1 MLPTRLMHRIV
12 ASTNEIL
19 EARSKRKTCLEELK
33 VLFAIQFYKATV
45 APSLSRS
52 SLFLPESSISP
63 LFRRIDLKRYM
74 SHTRFETLLSCLR
87 LTSKPRPPYRDRL
100 HEVREMI
107 NDFNEHT
114 RGCFSPGTVT
124 CLDESMVALHN
135 PKAPAFV
142 YVARKPHPV
151 GNEYHTI
158 ADSQSRV
165 IFKIE
170 LVEGKDQPPER
181 PLAYQ
186 GHGKIGSLLLRM
198 TEELRGKH
206 HVVILDSAFTVLEA
220 LAELAKQGV
229 HAAAVVKKRRF
240 WPRHYPGDSTCLF
253 MADKPIGE
261 LHTRRGIVA
270 GVPMNIFAV
279 RFPNFTFQ
287 MVATYG
293 CSVTV
298 GETLRIFTSAGPLSI
313 RRNQVLKHYYEAR
326 HSVDDNNR
334 FRQGLGVGLE
344 ASWQSQSWPVR
355 QLTFILALI
364 EVNAF
369 LSYTF
374 FCRPLDK
381 ITFQQ
386 FRGDLVNGLLEEFD
400 AFLSDGEE
408 QRELRTAAAGQRHE
422 LKVAPVFSGS
432 YVNGAFK
439 KVKQKYQKYKC
450 RGSNC
455 GKVVR
460 TYCACS
466 PGVWLC
472 GGCMIDHVQS
482 ELIDITH

>member
-1 MLPTRLMHRIV
+1 V

-181 PLAYQ
+181 PLLPRPRQDRLPPPA
-186 GHGKIGSLLLRM
+186 HD
-198 TEELRGKH
+198 RG
-206 HVVILDSAFTVLEA
+206 TTR
-220 LAELAKQGV
+220 QT
-229 HAAAVVKKRRF
+229 
-240 WPRHYPGDSTCLF
+240 PRGYSRLCFH
-253 MADKPIGE
+253 
-261 LHTRRGIVA
+261 
-270 GVPMNIFAV
+270 
-279 RFPNFTFQ
+279 
-287 MVATYG
+287 
-293 CSVTV
+293 
-298 GETLRIFTSAGPLSI
+298 
-313 RRNQVLKHYYEAR
+313 
-326 HSVDDNNR
+326 
-334 FRQGLGVGLE
+334 
-344 ASWQSQSWPVR
+344 
-355 QLTFILALI
+355 
-364 EVNAF
+364 
-369 LSYTF
+369 
-374 FCRPLDK
+374 
-381 ITFQQ
+381 
-386 FRGDLVNGLLEEFD
+386 
-400 AFLSDGEE
+400 
-408 QRELRTAAAGQRHE
+408 
-422 LKVAPVFSGS
+422 
-432 YVNGAFK
+432 
-439 KVKQKYQKYKC
+439 
-450 RGSNC
+450 
-455 GKVVR
+455 
-460 TYCACS
+460 CA
-466 PGVWLC
+466 
-472 GGCMIDHVQS
+472 
-482 ELIDITH
+482 